1 MNEKPYFI
9 TIEGIEGVGKT
20 TLSRLVGEY
29 LSAKGCVNELTRE
42 PGGTYTAEV
51 IRTLLKDPDHSIDAY
66 TELLLMFASRSHHIT
81 HYIKPKLANGISVI
95 SDRFVDAS
103 YAYQGGGRGVS
114 MDAIRYLDQMICSSL
129 TPDLTVL
136 VTCPADIAMQR
147 VITRAEKID
156 RIEQERVD
164 FFERAQ
170 EAYLSLATNDRYFIL
185 DGSMPLQQVKA
196 SLIAELD
203 KRFA

>member
-1 MNEKPYFI
+1 MEQKPYFI

-20 TLSRLVGEY
+20 TLAHVVSEY
-29 LSAKGCVNELTRE
+29 LLDKGYHNELTRE
-42 PGGTYTAEV
+42 PGGTNTAEV
-51 IRTLLKDPDHSIDAY
+51 IRTLLKDPEHVIDPH

-81 HYIKPKLANGISVI
+81 HFIEPKLKQGVSII

-103 YAYQGGGRGVS
+103 YAYQGGGRGVGLEH
-114 MDAIRYLDQMICSSL
+114 IKYLDQLVCAAL
-129 TPDLTVL
+129 TPDITIL

-147 VITRAEKID
+147 VISRAEAID
-156 RIEQERVD
+156 RIEQERIE

-170 EAYLSLATNDRYFIL
+170 EAYLSLADNARYIVL
-185 DGSMPLQQVKA
+185 DGSQALADVKA
-196 SLIAELD
+196 ALIAELD